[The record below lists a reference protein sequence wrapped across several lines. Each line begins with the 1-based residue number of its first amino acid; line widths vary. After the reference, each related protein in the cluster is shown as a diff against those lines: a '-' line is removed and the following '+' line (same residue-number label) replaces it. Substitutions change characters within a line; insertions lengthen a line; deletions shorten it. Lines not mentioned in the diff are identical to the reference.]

1 MTSPGPP
8 QVVREK
14 MSRLTGSRVS
24 VALVCDRDL
33 TPDELQRFFSL
44 PSEDSPRPEDFQ
56 IETRI
61 VRYECEAEDEPR
73 WRLAFEIF
81 LVKCA
86 RSVPEPSHPTS
97 GIRDRARMRR
107 LHL

>member
-1 MTSPGPP
+1 MTAAAPP

-14 MSRLTGSRVS
+14 ISRLTGCRVS
-24 VALVCDRDL
+24 VALVCDRDFS
-33 TPDELQRFFSL
+33 PDELDRFFRI
-44 PSEDSPRPEDFQ
+44 PSTESPRPQDFQ
-56 IETRI
+56 IEARV

-73 WRLAFEIF
+73 WRLAFEIY
-81 LVKCA
+81 LVKAA
-86 RSVPEPSHPTS
+86 RPETVSSRSTG